1 MHCPFDWPEYELQ
14 ALLTRIVRSQMHR
27 FHAMVSELG
36 LQRGQPAI
44 LMRLAHKE
52 GVAQAELAVSLCIR
66 PASVTHSLQRLEAA
80 GLVRRV
86 DDANDQRI
94 SRVYLTPAGRDLA
107 QPLQETM
114 QMLTE
119 HAFAGFE
126 ENETVT
132 FRSYLERIAANLDA
146 LDARQ
151 E

>member
-14 ALLTRIVRSQMHR
+14 ALLTRIVRGQMHR
-27 FHAMVSELG
+27 FHAMVSEIG

-52 GVAQAELAVSLCIR
+52 GVAQTELAASLCIR

-80 GLVRRV
+80 GLVERV
-86 DDANDQRI
+86 DDPEDQRI
-94 SRVYLTPAGRDLA
+94 SRVFLTSEGREIA

-114 QMLTE
+114 QMLTD

-126 ENETVT
+126 EDETVA
-132 FRSYLERIAANLDA
+132 FRSFLERIAANLDA
-146 LDARQ
+146 LDAKQ

>member
-1 MHCPFDWPEYELQ
+1 MHCPFDWPEYELH
-14 ALLTRIVRSQMHR
+14 ALLTRIVRGQMHR

-36 LQRGQPAI
+36 LHRGQPAI
-44 LMRLAHKE
+44 LMRLARQE
-52 GVAQAELAVSLCIR
+52 GQAQAELAVGLCVR

-86 DDANDQRI
+86 DDPQDQRI
-94 SRVYLTPAGRDLA
+94 SRVYLTPAGQAIA

-114 QMLTE
+114 QMLMD
-119 HAFAGFE
+119 HAFTGFE
-126 ENETVT
+126 EDETVA

-146 LDARQ
+146 LDALQ